1 MIDPSFVDI
10 TDEELAQ
17 GNPFIA
23 PYPPTVRELEE
34 KIANLEAS
42 LGQKNTNWEFASAQ
56 LQKRVAQ
63 IESFEG
69 ALKNNEWDFD
79 FDTLADLASYFDI
92 ALEKEYDVT
101 ITVRWSGTV
110 SAPMDYDM
118 DDIENI
124 LDISL
129 DTGYGGAALTV
140 DVYQDEFDIDYNE
153 VM

>member
-23 PYPPTVRELEE
+23 PYPPTPLEE
-34 KIANLEAS
+34 QIADLQRQ
-42 LGQKNTNWEFASAQ
+42 LDQKTADHKYVVERNQVLT
-56 LQKRVAQ
+56 RQ
-63 IESFEG
+63 INSFEG

-79 FDTLADLASYFDI
+79 FDTLSDLASYFDLS
-92 ALEKEYDVT
+92 LEKEYDVT

-140 DVYQDEFDIDYNE
+140 DVYQDDFDIDYTE
-153 VM
+153 A

>member
-23 PYPPTVRELEE
+23 PYPPTPLEE
-34 KIANLEAS
+34 QIADLQRQ
-42 LGQKNTNWEFASAQ
+42 LDQKTADHKYVVERNQVLT
-56 LQKRVAQ
+56 RQ
-63 IESFEG
+63 INSFEG

-79 FDTLADLASYFDI
+79 FDTLSDLASYFDLS
-92 ALEKEYDVT
+92 LEKEYDVT

-110 SAPMDYDM
+110 SAPLDYDI

-140 DVYQDEFDIDYNE
+140 DVYQDDFDIDYTE
-153 VM
+153 A